1 MLVNLASKTIRE
13 EEQVENYDLVKQAIQ
28 EKKQIHANYR
38 GYARQ
43 MCPHV
48 IGGKYGAARALF
60 YQFGGQ
66 SNGDL
71 PQWHSMNVDELTNVS
86 VVAGRWHTAFDHSRP
101 QTGVDEVDVD
111 V

>member
-1 MLVNLASKTIRE
+1 
-13 EEQVENYDLVKQAIQ
+13 VENYDLVKQAIE

-48 IGGKYGAARALF
+48 IGGKHGVAHALF
-60 YQFGGQ
+60 YQFAGQ
-66 SNGDL
+66 SSSGDL
-71 PQWHSMNVDELTNVS
+71 PKWCCMIVDELTNVS
-86 VVAGRWHTAFDHSRP
+86 VVAGRWYTGNDHSRP
-101 QTGVDEVDVD
+101 QTCVDEVDID